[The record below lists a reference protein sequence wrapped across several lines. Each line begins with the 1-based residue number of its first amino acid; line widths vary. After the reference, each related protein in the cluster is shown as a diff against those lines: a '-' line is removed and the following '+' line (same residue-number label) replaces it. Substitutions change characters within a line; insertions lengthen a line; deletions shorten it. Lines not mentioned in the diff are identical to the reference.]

1 MNKSEELRMSEKKKN
16 SGIFSQKPKAAEL
29 AEKQRKKA
37 PVTDHP
43 QINTQVDTEVTVE
56 NLPAALAAH
65 FEQLTIL
72 EKKIQAADSRAQNAR
87 ILADNAKK
95 KSAGFLGRKKA
106 VEALQDSNISLAQAQ
121 SDVMDAVKVS
131 FVYQQKISKIIN
143 QMLLLC
149 VSNLAGTRTLLSQ
162 LQDELKKVE
171 RGDYSEETKTEM
183 AKIIRDL
190 KEQEDMMSRQA
201 KQSVKLQEHEIH
213 MQEQDEH
220 LQQHDVWYAETAEE
234 VARTNQLIAENQRQI
249 EEMSRLCQSSEAA
262 LLEAEKKQRI
272 TIAVAAVAILV
283 SVISFFI

>member
-1 MNKSEELRMSEKKKN
+1 MSEKKKN
-16 SGIFSQKPKAAEL
+16 SGIFSQKSKASEL
-29 AEKQRKKA
+29 AEKQRKKDS
-37 PVTDHP
+37 VTDQP
-43 QINTQVDTEVTVE
+43 QTNTQVDTEVTVE

-72 EKKIQAADSRAQNAR
+72 EKKIQAADSRAKNAR

-171 RGDYSEETKTEM
+171 RGDYSEETKAEM

-190 KEQEDMMSRQA
+190 KEQEDMMSRQT

-249 EEMSRLCQSSEAA
+249 EEMSRLFQSSEAA
-262 LLEAEKKQRI
+262 LLEAEKKQKI

>member
-1 MNKSEELRMSEKKKN
+1 MSEKKKIF
-16 SGIFSQKPKAAEL
+16 GILSQKPKASEL
-29 AEKQRKKA
+29 VEKQRKKA
-37 PVTDHP
+37 PVTDQP
-43 QINTQVDTEVTVE
+43 QTNTQVDTEVTVE

-95 KSAGFLGRKKA
+95 KSAGFFGRKKA

-201 KQSVKLQEHEIH
+201 KQSVMLQEHEIH

-220 LQQHDVWYAETAEE
+220 LQQHDVRHADTAEE
-234 VARTNQLIAENQRQI
+234 VARTNQLIAENQHQI
-249 EEMSRLCQSSEAA
+249 KEMGRLLQFSEAA
-262 LLEAEKKQRI
+262 RLETEKKQKI
-272 TIAVAAVAILV
+272 TFAVAVVAILIA
-283 SVISFFI
+283 VISFFIETIPHFV

>member
-16 SGIFSQKPKAAEL
+16 SGIFSQKSKASEL

-37 PVTDHP
+37 SVTDQP
-43 QINTQVDTEVTVE
+43 QTNTQVDTEVTVE

-72 EKKIQAADSRAQNAR
+72 EKKIQAADSRAKNAR

-171 RGDYSEETKTEM
+171 RGDYSEETKAEM

-190 KEQEDMMSRQA
+190 KEQEDMMSRQT

-249 EEMSRLCQSSEAA
+249 EEMSRLFQSSEAA
-262 LLEAEKKQRI
+262 LLEAEKKQKI